1 MAERLIWTRLTGL
14 FKNQHG
20 GRVGFL
26 KKDRTKEWDGMVAA
40 IREVIADPTTKQLMF
55 SARTFKEGENPVL
68 SMSAAP
74 IQEKKAPA
82 TQAGGDDFGAPTPPP
97 SQDVEF

>member
-1 MAERLIWTRLTGL
+1 MAERLSWTRLTGL

-26 KKDRTKEWDGMVAA
+26 KSDRKEFQSLIAA
-40 IREVIADPTTKQLMF
+40 IKEVLAAPDAKQLMF

-68 SMSAAP
+68 SVAPAP

-82 TQAGGDDFGAPTPPP
+82 TQGDPFNSPSTPPP